1 MRAYLAMLVVTI
13 IAVGVIGL
21 SIYAIYLRD
30 TQQYTKGDDE

>member
-21 SIYAIYLRD
+21 CIYAIYLRD
-30 TQQYTKGDDE
+30 TQGGHR